1 MDYFIDQWFLKLPG
15 WYEGFT
21 SGRIQSTNNALESC
35 NGKLK
40 SESTFR
46 KLSPLEDFL
55 QTVTDDIL
63 YNWTSD
69 RDDSRAQANLKSFA
83 TEPSSIELK
92 HYDKALKWMNEARNI
107 VMQKVDGVKTY
118 FVSSSQFEKT
128 AITTKDV
135 DKYLEALLQSNW
147 RSFDSMIRDI
157 NSLRSVV
164 INSVSW
170 KLSTCSC
177 PDFYKNNLCK
187 HIIGIC
193 AQLKIGD
200 FEIPIESKFLPIGQK
215 KKERST

>member
-1 MDYFIDQWFLKLPG
+1 MIQREELLISVKAKQLENGILKKR
-15 WYEGFT
+15 
-21 SGRIQSTNNALESC
+21 GRCKKDIVRDLEIVTARAKYLES
-35 NGKLK
+35 NK
-40 SESTFR
+40 SYEA
-46 KLSPLEDFL
+46 LSEMVINYSNFNTSLFNYS
-55 QTVTDDIL
+55 IL
-63 YNWTSD
+63 
-69 RDDSRAQANLKSFA
+69 
-83 TEPSSIELK
+83 LK
-92 HYDKALKWMNEARNI
+92 HYNKAWKWMNEARNI